1 MNNLVLIG
9 NLTRD
14 PELKF
19 TQSGKAVCNFTI
31 AVQRPFSRDETDF
44 FNCTAWGKT
53 GENVEKYIKKGSK
66 VAVQG
71 YVYIDIVEKDTGN
84 SYYTKVNANQV
95 EFLSRAKRLDDSGIG
110 YEIKDEDVK
119 LARVEDDDIPF

>member
-1 MNNLVLIG
+1 MNSLVLIG

-53 GENVEKYIKKGSK
+53 GENVEKFMKKGSK
-66 VAVQG
+66 VAIEG
-71 YVYIDIVEKDTGN
+71 YVYIDIVEKDGGKT
-84 SYYTKVNANQV
+84 YYTKVNAGQV
-95 EFLSRAKRLDDSGIG
+95 EFLDSKGG
-110 YEIKDEDVK
+110 QKEKSNYET
-119 LARVEDDDIPF
+119 VEEDIPF